1 MCHPRHD
8 CVQVSEDV
16 VQLTHI
22 ALGIVDLQPQLLHYL
37 PGILGGGL
45 QGQDNIA
52 QVRATL
58 CALDADVCQQAQ
70 SGGELGGAALQ
81 VRGSAAHRQD
91 GFAQLTDVCIR
102 LAGRFSQFV
111 AELVHILLVGLEVQ
125 RGHSIGDQIGR
136 IGQIHAAR
144 CGQVQ
149 DAGQHLGGL
158 VGIVSSKRQIVQ
170 SVRCLCS
177 SERCSAAHLLGL
189 VRQALDLIHTHA
201 HGGGH
206 LGHRGLEAHAD
217 TDRSF
222 CQLCQFSGGSL
233 RQPGDQIARG
243 HRHCAQAL
251 IEAACVQPGI
261 AGNTV
266 ICHCVHLSFGARAQG
281 HRLL

>member
-1 MCHPRHD
+1 MGA
-8 CVQVSEDV
+8 
-16 VQLTHI
+16 
-22 ALGIVDLQPQLLHYL
+22 ALS
-37 PGILGGGL
+37 
-45 QGQDNIA
+45 
-52 QVRATL
+52 
-58 CALDADVCQQAQ
+58 ALDADVGQQAQ
-70 SGGELGGAALQ
+70 CCGQLRGAALQ
-81 VRGSAAHRQD
+81 VGGGATHRQD

-149 DAGQHLGGL
+149 DAGQHLSSL
-158 VGIVSSKRQIVQ
+158 VCIVSSKCQIVQ
-170 SVRCLCS
+170 SIRCLCS

-189 VRQALDLIHTHA
+189 VRQVLDLIHTHA
-201 HGGGH
+201 HGGSH
-206 LGHRGLEAHAD
+206 LGHRGLETHAD

-233 RQPGDQIARG
+233 RQPGDQIACGYR
-243 HRHCAQAL
+243 HRAQAL